1 MRVIVVGAGAVG
13 ATALE
18 SLYEHHE
25 CTAIDLDATRL
36 KRVSDLF
43 DVRVVRGD
51 GAGRAALLE
60 AGVDRADLVLACT
73 ARDEANLVTGML
85 VRRFSS
91 ARVVI
96 RTADMAYL
104 ETWRGGDLD
113 VDFVVSSEFETASAV
128 SRVVGVPGA
137 RQADF
142 FLDGE
147 VQVLEFDV
155 STRIPQSFSG
165 RPLAEADL
173 PSTSR
178 VVGIVRDDR
187 QVLPGA
193 QEQLR
198 PGDRVIVVASRAA
211 ARDWSRL
218 LVGGDHASSD
228 VALFGAARVGAT
240 IARVLLDRGIRV
252 RMVEADAERAR
263 ELADALPEAQVFH
276 ASWSDRDFLRRERI
290 GRATAAVFALD
301 GDAENLYAAVLAKAH
316 GVRVTLAILRDPD
329 AEEVFD
335 AAGVDSAI
343 DPAAETAEVM
353 VRFAHDPRTRQIA
366 MLVDDRFEVLD
377 IAVRPD
383 SRLTGRTLAE
393 LPPTTS
399 VIGAIVRGGEVL
411 FPDGEQRLE
420 PGDRVIVLAERRRV
434 GEVERAL

>member
-13 ATALE
+13 TTALE
-18 SLYEHHE
+18 SLHEHHD
-25 CTAIDLDATRL
+25 CTAIDLDPARL
-36 KRVSDLF
+36 KRVSDRF

-51 GAGRAALLE
+51 GAGREALVE
-60 AGVDRADLVLACT
+60 AGVDRAELVLACT
-73 ARDEANLVTGML
+73 ARDEANLVIAML
-85 VRRFSS
+85 VRRLSS
-91 ARVVI
+91 ARIVI

-113 VDFVVSSEFETASAV
+113 VDFVVSSEFETATAV

-142 FLDGE
+142 FFDGE

-155 STRIPQSFSG
+155 SRRTPQAFSG
-165 RPLAEADL
+165 RPLAEAGL
-173 PSTSR
+173 PGASR
-178 VVGIVRDDR
+178 VVGIVRDGR
-187 QVLPGA
+187 QVLPNAG
-193 QEQLR
+193 ERLL

-211 ARDWSRL
+211 ALQWSRL
-218 LVGGDHASSD
+218 LMSGDHPSSD
-228 VALFGAARVGAT
+228 VALFGAARLGAT
-240 IARVLLDRGIRV
+240 IARVLMDRDIRV
-252 RMVEADAERAR
+252 RVVEADAQRAR
-263 ELADALPEAQVFH
+263 ELADALPETPVFH
-276 ASWSDRDFLRRERI
+276 ASSSDRDFLRRERI
-290 GRATAAVFALD
+290 GRATAAVFALND
-301 GDAENLYAAVLAKAH
+301 DAESLYAAVLAKLED
-316 GVRVTLAILRDPD
+316 VPVTIAILRDRE
-329 AEEVFD
+329 AAGVFD

-366 MLVDDRFEVLD
+366 MLDDDRFEVLD

-383 SRLTGRTLAE
+383 SRLTGRALSE

-399 VIGAIVRGGEVL
+399 VIGAIVRDGEVL

-420 PGDRVIVLAERRRV
+420 AGDRVIVLAERRRV